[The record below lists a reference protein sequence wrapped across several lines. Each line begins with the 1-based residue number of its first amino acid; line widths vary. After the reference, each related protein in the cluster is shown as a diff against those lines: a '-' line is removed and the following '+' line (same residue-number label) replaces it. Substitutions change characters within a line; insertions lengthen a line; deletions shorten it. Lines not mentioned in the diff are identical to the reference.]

1 MTKEQSDAILSYV
14 AQNIISP
21 LAFDERPASKV
32 WEELTGAPFNKLVK
46 LVKSIEKP
54 IYKSK

>member
-1 MTKEQSDAILSYV
+1 MTKEQSDAILAYV

-21 LAFDERPASKV
+21 LAFERRPACQV

-46 LVKSIEKP
+46 LVKSFEKP
-54 IYKSK
+54 IDKSK